1 MDTKAQGGGDSH
13 ECDRCGETFPTE
25 QELEQ
30 HIADRHK
37 GDDRSVPTGT
47 GGSRTEGGAGM
58 VQTE

>member
-1 MDTKAQGGGDSH
+1 M
-13 ECDRCGETFPTE
+13 CGETFPTE

-30 HIADRHK
+30 HVADRHA
-37 GDDRSVPTGT
+37 GDDKAVPAGT